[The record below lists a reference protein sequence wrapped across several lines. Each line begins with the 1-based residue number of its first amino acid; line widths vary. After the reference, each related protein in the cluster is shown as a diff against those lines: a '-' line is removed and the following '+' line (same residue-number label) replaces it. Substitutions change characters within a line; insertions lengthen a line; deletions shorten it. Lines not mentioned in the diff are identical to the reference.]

1 QKPPP
6 RGACVPFSGQKDQP
20 GVGHF
25 LGALVGTGRAV
36 RLTEKGTHAP
46 LGGGFWP
53 ISSVVDGCRAEP
65 KLLSTTSM
73 VPFPCLGEDVGRV
86 FLSPRT
92 ESHEPGTRRR
102 DGSAALGPRVE
113 LRVGRKRQLP
123 RRPRG
128 RGCLPRN
135 LPGNGSRGPR
145 LPGLSRPYGAISG
158 G

>member
-1 QKPPP
+1 PDRRPGIGGGVCGDLRRWAP
-6 RGACVPFSGQKDQP
+6 GRGPGTTGQKDQP

-92 ESHEPGTRRR
+92 ESHEPRTRHR
-102 DGSAALGPRVE
+102 
-113 LRVGRKRQLP
+113 
-123 RRPRG
+123 
-128 RGCLPRN
+128 
-135 LPGNGSRGPR
+135 
-145 LPGLSRPYGAISG
+145 
-158 G
+158 